1 MQWDVQHVE
10 LCYLHC
16 SVMALSMSAFLIA
29 YSLSL
34 ALLCRIA
41 RLPRLYQHRAC
52 RELWAVPPL
61 WLDEHIDLLTRNH
74 VGDPATPLVI
84 DVTLQSS
91 GLSVSWEEVI
101 AIGPSLFLHWR
112 NHSRWRRFDSV
123 AYASLLILGRRLLNL
138 RSLAASTNSVYD
150 SLDRL
155 AAFRPSSEEPMTS
168 TATMDDSR

>member
-1 MQWDVQHVE
+1 MQHVK

-34 ALLCRIA
+34 ASLCRIA
-41 RLPRLYQHRAC
+41 RLPCLYQHRAC

-61 WLDEHIDLLTRNH
+61 WLDEHIDLLTRH
-74 VGDPATPLVI
+74 HAGDPATRLVI

-91 GLSVSWEEVI
+91 GLPVSWEEVI
-101 AIGPSLFLHWR
+101 ALGPSLFWHWR

-123 AYASLLILGRRLLNL
+123 VYASLFILGRRLMNL
-138 RSLAASTNSVYD
+138 RSVAASTKNV
-150 SLDRL
+150 
-155 AAFRPSSEEPMTS
+155 
-168 TATMDDSR
+168 